1 MSKFRPMLAQH
12 GFNEQQ
18 WRVIRVLSESGA
30 IDQTQLAERASLLG
44 PSLTRIV
51 ANLSQ
56 RELVTQKRDEGDQ
69 RRRLIALT
77 AKGEAT
83 ISAILPQS
91 QTIYA
96 SLEKHIGK
104 DKIAALL
111 DLLEEVTQA
120 GKAS

>member
-1 MSKFRPMLAQH
+1 MSEFRPMLAQH

-96 SLEKHIGK
+96 SLEKHNGK